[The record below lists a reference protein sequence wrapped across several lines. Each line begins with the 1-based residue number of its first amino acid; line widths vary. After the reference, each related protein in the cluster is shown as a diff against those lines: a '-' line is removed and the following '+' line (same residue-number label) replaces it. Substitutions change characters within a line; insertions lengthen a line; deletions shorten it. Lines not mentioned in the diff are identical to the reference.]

1 MHRTGRRVRSAA
13 PAWLHPDHSLDPE
26 REQVSSTASCTMAA
40 VSTRSSSRRVGL
52 PLPST
57 SRQPPKAWAR
67 CDVHHSLLPPAAR
80 RGRTVDYT
88 RGWISS
94 ASKPPRCAAC
104 ATMALRL
111 GNAMVIRQP
120 THGHATCARRAT
132 TSSIMTQTVS
142 SCAKITTR
150 GHTSGDTFGMAKTAS
165 VVACGFGRC
174 PSPSGLFVSRSGHH
188 TALYYPL
195 AHGSRDT
202 ERGQRTDT
210 SLTCAGRAAPGR
222 AAAPRGFSGSD
233 LSLSETD
240 SIYICIT
247 LPGPATGGPSLVSTQ
262 L

>member
-1 MHRTGRRVRSAA
+1 MPRTGRCVRSAA

-111 GNAMVIRQP
+111 GNAMAIRQP

-142 SCAKITTR
+142 SCAKITTC
-150 GHTSGDTFGMAKTAS
+150 GHTSGDTFVMTKAAS
-165 VVACGFGRC
+165 VVARCGYGRC
-174 PSPSGLFVSRSGHH
+174 PSPSGLFASAPPPAGGRHH
-188 TALYYPL
+188 TA
-195 AHGSRDT
+195 HGRGRGPHSR
-202 ERGQRTDT
+202 G
-210 SLTCAGRAAPGR
+210 CAPGTVYSHSHGT
-222 AAAPRGFSGSD
+222 APCLCKFSN
-233 LSLSETD
+233 L
-240 SIYICIT
+240 
-247 LPGPATGGPSLVSTQ
+247 
-262 L
+262 

>member
-104 ATMALRL
+104 ATIALRL
-111 GNAMVIRQP
+111 GNAMAIRQP

-150 GHTSGDTFGMAKTAS
+150 GHTSGDTFVMTKPRALWQDVGLAVARPRRAS
-165 VVACGFGRC
+165 SLLRRRRPAGATTPHTGEDADLTHVGVPPVQSTVTRMVQHPVC
-174 PSPSGLFVSRSGHH
+174 VS
-188 TALYYPL
+188 
-195 AHGSRDT
+195 
-202 ERGQRTDT
+202 
-210 SLTCAGRAAPGR
+210 SLT
-222 AAAPRGFSGSD
+222 SK
-233 LSLSETD
+233 
-240 SIYICIT
+240 YKK
-247 LPGPATGGPSLVSTQ
+247 
-262 L
+262 

>member
-1 MHRTGRRVRSAA
+1 
-13 PAWLHPDHSLDPE
+13 
-26 REQVSSTASCTMAA
+26 MAA

-142 SCAKITTR
+142 SCAKITTC
-150 GHTSGDTFGMAKTAS
+150 GHTSGDTFVMAKAGS
-165 VVACGFGRC
+165 VVARCGFGRC
-174 PSPSGLFVSRSGHH
+174 PSPSGLFASAPPPAFGRHH
-188 TALYYPL
+188 TA
-195 AHGSRDT
+195 HGTGHDALQRRGQTVTGDIFAAAANSSRQHAFDCTRLKWGRSQST
-202 ERGQRTDT
+202 ERASPNGT
-210 SLTCAGRAAPGR
+210 
-222 AAAPRGFSGSD
+222 
-233 LSLSETD
+233 
-240 SIYICIT
+240 
-247 LPGPATGGPSLVSTQ
+247 
-262 L
+262 

>member
-111 GNAMVIRQP
+111 GNAMAIRQP

-142 SCAKITTR
+142 SCAKITTC
-150 GHTSGDTFGMAKTAS
+150 GHTSGDTFVMTKAAS
-165 VVACGFGRC
+165 VVARCGYGRC
-174 PSPSGLFVSRSGHH
+174 PSPSGLFASAPPPAGGRHH
-188 TALYYPL
+188 TA
-195 AHGSRDT
+195 HG
-202 ERGQRTDT
+202 RGRT
-210 SLTCAGRAAPGR
+210 SLTWVC
-222 AAAPRGFSGSD
+222 PRYSLQSLAWYSTLSVCKFS
-233 LSLSETD
+233 
-240 SIYICIT
+240 
-247 LPGPATGGPSLVSTQ
+247 
-262 L
+262 

>member
-1 MHRTGRRVRSAA
+1 
-13 PAWLHPDHSLDPE
+13 
-26 REQVSSTASCTMAA
+26 MAA

-67 CDVHHSLLPPAAR
+67 CDVHHLLLPPAAR

-104 ATMALRL
+104 ATIALRL
-111 GNAMVIRQP
+111 GNAMAIRQP

-132 TSSIMTQTVS
+132 TRSIMTQTVS

-150 GHTSGDTFGMAKTAS
+150 GHTSGDTFGMTKAAS

-174 PSPSGLFVSRSGHH
+174 PSPSGLFAPAGGRH
-188 TALYYPL
+188 L
-195 AHGSRDT
+195 HG
-202 ERGQRTDT
+202 RTD
-210 SLTCAGRAAPGR
+210 LTHGCAPGTVYSHYR
-222 AAAPRGFSGSD
+222 K
-233 LSLSETD
+233 
-240 SIYICIT
+240 
-247 LPGPATGGPSLVSTQ
+247 
-262 L
+262 

>member
-1 MHRTGRRVRSAA
+1 MPRTGRRVRSAA
-13 PAWLHPDHSLDPE
+13 PAWLHSDHVSLDPE

-57 SRQPPKAWAR
+57 SRQPPKALGTLR
-67 CDVHHSLLPPAAR
+67 CAPLTPPPAAR

-104 ATMALRL
+104 ATIALRL
-111 GNAMVIRQP
+111 GNAMAIRQP

-150 GHTSGDTFGMAKTAS
+150 GHTSGDTFVMTKAAS
-165 VVACGFGRC
+165 VVARCGFGRC
-174 PSPSGLFVSRSGHH
+174 PSPSGLFASGRRAPPH
-188 TALYYPL
+188 TAL
-195 AHGSRDT
+195 RT
-202 ERGQRTDT
+202 RERTD
-210 SLTCAGRAAPGR
+210 LTNGCAPGTVYSHSHGT
-222 AAAPRGFSGSD
+222 APWLFGE
-233 LSLSETD
+233 SLWHM
-240 SIYICIT
+240 
-247 LPGPATGGPSLVSTQ
+247 
-262 L
+262 